1 MSDLEEILISLYAS
15 EINASISWIW
25 DGDIDVKLGDPLN
38 GYKPSTARSRASA
51 TTASSPGKPFSR
63 STARASAPPDSA
75 LQDTRPLAGT
85 RTSGS
90 VSVAKGDGSRLRT
103 GLATGGRWIRT
114 FGSPTDPLPLGDW
127 FDEAIIGMRYC
138 VQIRNQYA
146 HRNFYENSLGKLAF
160 VNLEELAK
168 RNEIVNDYLSLAIR
182 YVTPTLLE
190 EQEQYF
196 VYVRGTIG
204 FLNYEGRF
212 RSGKIKANP
221 LSPPEKLIQPPHALE
236 ISH

>member
-1 MSDLEEILISLYAS
+1 MPIAVPVFRKFHVEAAIIGQLVIGYGELELDLCNCVAMGIS
-15 EINASISWIW
+15 NVNKT
-25 DGDIDVKLGDPLN
+25 VK
-38 GYKPSTARSRASA
+38 AM
-51 TTASSPGKPFSR
+51 F
-63 STARASAPPDSA
+63 
-75 LQDTRPLAGT
+75 GT
-85 RTSGS
+85 RSETKRINI
-90 VSVAKGDGSRLRT
+90 AET
-103 GLATGGRWIRT
+103 LARQ
-114 FGSPTDPLPLGDW
+114 PYKDLALGDW

>member
-1 MSDLEEILISLYAS
+1 MPLMISSMKVAAAIRSKPVTILLFRVTPRGCRRRSNLEDRIHPTLSAR
-15 EINASISWIW
+15 
-25 DGDIDVKLGDPLN
+25 V
-38 GYKPSTARSRASA
+38 PSTFQGVCHLR
-51 TTASSPGKPFSR
+51 
-63 STARASAPPDSA
+63 
-75 LQDTRPLAGT
+75 AGT